1 MPDTL
6 VQTLA
11 TATQALESAGALVL
25 LAGFVIGTVFFARA
39 YFREGRRAAVEG
51 YRKSIGRVTLIG
63 LEILIAATIIKTII
77 IDPTV
82 EGLGYL
88 ATMVAIRTL
97 LGWTTVLEISGRW
110 PWQSPRHG
118 AGGSPDQ
125 SPKRG

>member
-1 MPDTL
+1 MPDPL

-11 TATQALESAGALVL
+11 GLTKVLESAGALVL
-25 LAGFVIGTVFFARA
+25 LIGFIIGTVLFARA
-39 YFREGRRAAVEG
+39 CSREGRRAAAEG

-77 IDPTV
+77 IDPTL
-82 EGLGYL
+82 EGLSYL

-110 PWQSPRHG
+110 PWKRPRNR
-118 AGGSPDQ
+118 AGGSPNQ
-125 SPKRG
+125 SAE